1 MVVGK
6 EETGWSLEVGRLL
19 AEMIKLAGG
28 GGTSWGSLVPGVALC
43 AAYIG
48 KVLSCLPGSPPPDF
62 FFFVLPSTFHFPSVG
77 PQSSSRN
84 KGVLYFFLPE
94 SLLFFPASE
103 VHRLHLDIM
112 QMSSRC
118 ITWGKLCSHFIQPSL
133 VEVLSA
139 FSILDLHLQSAK
151 LSGGQRGPGQW
162 KPLPKR
168 ACLRVDLPWL
178 PLPLLLSC
186 PSAWETL
193 LEVQAGPA
201 TKANTLEPWEY
212 S

>member
-62 FFFVLPSTFHFPSVG
+62 FSFVLPSTFHFPSVG

-139 FSILDLHLQSAK
+139 ISILDLHLQSAK
-151 LSGGQRGPGQW
+151 LSGGQKGTWPMETSSKKGLSQGRFALAPSASPAFLPLSLGDPSGGPGW
-162 KPLPKR
+162 PCHKGKH
-168 ACLRVDLPWL
+168 
-178 PLPLLLSC
+178 S
-186 PSAWETL
+186 
-193 LEVQAGPA
+193 
-201 TKANTLEPWEY
+201 
-212 S
+212 